1 MSTDELAS
9 ETPPSPSAD
18 EQNGSKLPAAVEWVL
33 GVLVALGGVLALGI
47 GTALGTAVDRETVTD
62 AIEDGDVVAGT
73 EELTA
78 AEGTEVVDTLVSWV
92 EIGFFVVGAGMI
104 VAAVGYLY
112 VRRQARQQARAGQQ
126 PDAFGTHALL
136 GAVIGAV
143 LSFIPLATGLGG
155 AVAGYFERS
164 DSSSGHPTRA
174 GAVSGLLLVMPV
186 LVLLAFMFA
195 GLVSG
200 LQAVGQGDAV
210 GVSVVL
216 GLLTGAISAAIT
228 AGVGAL
234 GGFVG
239 GRVADD

>member
-1 MSTDELAS
+1 MSTDELAP
-9 ETPPSPSAD
+9 ETPANASAN
-18 EQNGSKLPAAVEWVL
+18 ERNGSKLPATVEGVL
-33 GVLVALGGVLALGI
+33 GILVALGGVLAVGI
-47 GTALGTAVDRETVTD
+47 GTALGAAVDRETIAD

-92 EIGFFVVGAGMI
+92 ETGGFVVGAGMI

-112 VRRQARQQARAGQQ
+112 VRRQARQQARPGQQ

-143 LSFIPLATGLGG
+143 FSFIPLATGLDG
-155 AVAGYFERS
+155 AVAGYFEQS

-174 GAVSGLLLVMPV
+174 GAVSGVLLVVPV
-186 LVLLAFMFA
+186 LVLLAFVLA

-200 LQAVGQGDAV
+200 LQAVGQGDV
-210 GVSVVL
+210 IGVSVVV
-216 GLLTGAISAAIT
+216 LLLAGVVSTAVT
-228 AGVGAL
+228 AGLGAL

-239 GRVADD
+239 GRIAED